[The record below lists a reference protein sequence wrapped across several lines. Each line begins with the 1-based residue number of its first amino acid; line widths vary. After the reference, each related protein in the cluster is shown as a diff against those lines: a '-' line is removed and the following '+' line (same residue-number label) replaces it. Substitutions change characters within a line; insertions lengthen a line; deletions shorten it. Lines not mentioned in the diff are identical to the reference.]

1 MSERAARRVESLAQR
16 RDLGALFRRALAA
29 LAVSALF
36 ACGGPAEADSA
47 SGTTSSGAEA
57 ATAEPAFGQPT
68 VGADAAAEAEPQQ
81 AAPPPPNDPP
91 PAPDSPR
98 IARARE
104 LFAQGM
110 QAYQA
115 NDFERAASLLTQV
128 DEVLPSPEIAY
139 NIAYCYQ
146 RMSEPERAVRYY
158 RRYLE
163 TGSPTPAERA
173 DVEAR
178 IAAMEALRVRQRE
191 LTMALPPTEDAM
203 TADAAALF
211 DSGRQM
217 FQRRRY
223 PAALQAFS
231 AAAAAFQ
238 AVGREVPELVYNLA
252 ITSERIGSLDDAADY
267 YEEYLRQRPQ
277 DPEAERLRAHVRR
290 LRERRR

>member
-1 MSERAARRVESLAQR
+1 MRASLRARCSRASA
-16 RDLGALFRRALAA
+16 ALTLAA
-29 LAVSALF
+29 LV
-36 ACGGPAEADSA
+36 ACGGPAEADDDGTGHRASSGDEVATSA
-47 SGTTSSGAEA
+47 SDPGASDQ
-57 ATAEPAFGQPT
+57 TAGPAERS
-68 VGADAAAEAEPQQ
+68 AEGPAEGEPQQ
-81 AAPPPPNDPP
+81 DAPRPDDPP

-98 IARARE
+98 VARARE

-115 NDFERAASLLTQV
+115 NDFERAATLLTQV
-128 DEVLPSPEIAY
+128 DEVLPSPEVAY

-163 TGSPTPAERA
+163 TGAPTPAERA

-178 IAAMEALRVRQRE
+178 IAAMEALRIRQRE
-191 LTMALPPTEDAM
+191 LTMALPPTHDAM

-238 AVGREVPELVYNLA
+238 AIGREVPELVYNLA

-277 DPEAERLRAHVRR
+277 DPEAERLRAHVRQ
-290 LRERRR
+290 LRERRRR

>member
-1 MSERAARRVESLAQR
+1 MAPPV
-16 RDLGALFRRALAA
+16 RALSSRGSVA
-29 LAVSALF
+29 LAVAALV

-47 SGTTSSGAEA
+47 GTGSRGSSGAEVTTRDP
-57 ATAEPAFGQPT
+57 TAEPAEGSAEGP
-68 VGADAAAEAEPQQ
+68 VEGPAEAEPQQ
-81 AAPPPPNDPP
+81 TTPRPADPP

-98 IARARE
+98 VARARE

-115 NDFERAASLLTQV
+115 NDFERAATLLTQV
-128 DEVLPSPEIAY
+128 DEVLPSPEVAY

-191 LTMALPPTEDAM
+191 LTMALPPSEDAM

-231 AAAAAFQ
+231 AAAATFQ
-238 AVGREVPELVYNLA
+238 AIGREVPELVYNLA